1 MKYKFLNFKLRK
13 IVHYSL
19 ILCILLVQVI
29 IAVFFYNE
37 FTNEKKLKFI
47 ESQLKDSKALGG
59 LTENSRKNFTEA
71 QNYLQKYMVSQD
83 DKDLKLYFESLK
95 KLKGNFDKIGEY
107 ESLSPGLKNSIAQQ
121 KGYPKA
127 FRPES
132 VNGFCI
138 PIFYTTFFKN
148 W

>member
-59 LTENSRKNFTEA
+59 LTENSRRIS
-71 QNYLQKYMVSQD
+71 QKHRT
-83 DKDLKLYFESLK
+83 
-95 KLKGNFDKIGEY
+95 I
-107 ESLSPGLKNSIAQQ
+107 
-121 KGYPKA
+121 
-127 FRPES
+127 
-132 VNGFCI
+132 
-138 PIFYTTFFKN
+138 FKN
-148 W
+148 TWSVRTTKT